1 MFERQSGIIAVLSVG
16 LAAFLLSGC
25 AALRLYDENKAK
37 MSAGVKEKYSEADV
51 VGVIDVEKNNLDAL
65 HAEEMKVV
73 RDNFSLQLDLS
84 LLELAD
90 NDSPMAETWHDEIEA
105 SVTALGFA
113 DSAQMRGFLNGSD
126 EQSLRSLELERL
138 RRLIQRA
145 AGQNL
150 AECKPGGTLPAELTL
165 LPGVTPQDAARAKER
180 YGTYKAVCQRLQNT
194 QVVMALRQGK
204 LKKAKDDWETAK
216 NALAGRRKEME
227 AAKEKVAAVTAKY
240 ETAMD
245 KVKKAGAKD
254 EAVRI
259 AIKETADDL
268 RSGLESAGELAPQVL
283 SEERLSA
290 IVTLLKAAA
299 SEQTQVENNPDL
311 AKAVLLVNGLASL
324 SGDVAGLVAKAKAP
338 SVSNLLIEL
347 QHQTVLMEH
356 AKAVETLEEQRVH
369 IRESKYAA
377 YLEEADLL
385 LAFRDALC
393 SLTFHVVKKK
403 HPAGE
408 ACDQFEVTQEK
419 VGDTDAV
426 WVCRFSSG
434 DSVIDNDPADKKC
447 PLFKP
452 WNAFLKQPPS
462 DNAGRE
468 FFKALANYTRLFPV
482 RASQIEQDF
491 NLIDL
496 QHKQNLASREMALRA
511 WNNLA
516 AVPID
521 QLSAYYQAGL
531 KPEVIADLI
540 VKALG
545 FTAITAGVSSR

>member
-1 MFERQSGIIAVLSVG
+1 MFERQSGMIAVLSAG
-16 LAAFLLSGC
+16 LAVFLLSGC

-37 MSAGVKEKYSEADV
+37 MSASVKEKYSQADV

-65 HAEEMKVV
+65 HAEELKVV

-90 NDSPMAETWHDEIEA
+90 NDSPMAETWQDEIEA
-105 SVTALGFA
+105 SIGALGFA
-113 DSAQMRGFLNGSD
+113 DSAHIRRFLNGSD
-126 EQSLRSLELERL
+126 EQSLRSPELERL
-138 RRLIQRA
+138 SRLIQRA

-150 AECKPGGTLPAELTL
+150 VECKPDGTLPAGLTF
-165 LPGVTPQDAARAKER
+165 LPGVTPQEATRAKAR
-180 YGTYKAVCQRLQNT
+180 YEIYKTVCKKLQEAEG
-194 QVVMALRQGK
+194 VLALRQGK
-204 LKKAKDDWETAK
+204 LKKAKDDWESAK
-216 NALAGRRKEME
+216 TALADRRAKLDEAKKKVADIMAEYE
-227 AAKEKVAAVTAKY
+227 AAVE
-240 ETAMD
+240 
-245 KVKKAGAKD
+245 KVKKAGATG
-254 EAVRI
+254 EAVRN
-259 AIKETADDL
+259 AIKEAADNL
-268 RSGLESAGELAPQVL
+268 RSAVEVTGTLAPQVL
-283 SEERLSA
+283 SEKRLSS
-290 IVTLLKAAA
+290 IVTLLNAAA
-299 SEQTQVENNPDL
+299 SEQTQVEHNPDL
-311 AKAVLLVNGLASL
+311 AKAVLMVNGLASL
-324 SGDVAGLVAKAKAP
+324 SGDVAELVAKAKAP

-393 SLTFHVVKKK
+393 SLAFYVVKKK
-403 HPAGE
+403 HPGE

-419 VGDTDAV
+419 GGDTNAV
-426 WVCRFSSG
+426 WVCRFSSK
-434 DSVIDNDPADKKC
+434 DSVIDNDPVDKKC

-468 FFKALANYTRLFPV
+468 FFKALANYSRLFPV